1 MNTESQLLFFFSA
14 IGAFN
19 GFILAFYFFYT
30 AYTKKFSNY
39 FLGCLLFV
47 ISTRIV
53 KSVFFYFNDDLN
65 TIFIQIGLSGCILI
79 GPFLYLYFKKH
90 FTNELTN
97 WAIHVFPYIIGITIL
112 GTVYPY
118 TSNLD
123 LWRNWIIRGIYLQW
137 FLYIVFSFLYIKDIV
152 KVPFSQNRK
161 VKKIDLWIL
170 SVYFGVVTIFL
181 AYYTS
186 SYTSYIVGALSF
198 SFVLYLIILLLIFKK
213 GKNNSFFEEKTRY
226 ESKKLDSETVL
237 EIEQKIL
244 LIAENELYLN
254 PQLTLLDTAK
264 ELNISSHI
272 LSQVLNEKF
281 NKSFTSYIN
290 ELRIKKAK
298 TLLITN
304 KNLTI
309 EGIGY
314 ESGFNSK
321 SSFFTHFKKITNQT
335 PSEFQKFGVYSSD
348 L

>member
-1 MNTESQLLFFFSA
+1 M
-14 IGAFN
+14 
-19 GFILAFYFFYT
+19 
-30 AYTKKFSNY
+30 
-39 FLGCLLFV
+39 
-47 ISTRIV
+47 
-53 KSVFFYFNDDLN
+53 
-65 TIFIQIGLSGCILI
+65 
-79 GPFLYLYFKKH
+79 
-90 FTNELTN
+90 TN